1 MGTQQRSLA
10 LGNNVI
16 ITESNYTAGHGVKIE
31 KYMCMKP
38 KRYTGCGP
46 VLRHV
51 NTVREIC

>member
-16 ITESNYTAGHGVKIE
+16 ITESNYTAEHGVKIE

-38 KRYTGCGP
+38 KKHSVCGP
-46 VLRHV
+46 VLRYV

>member
-1 MGTQQRSLA
+1 MGTQQRSLV

-16 ITESNYTAGHGVKIE
+16 ITESNYTAEHGVKIE

-38 KRYTGCGP
+38 KKHSVCGP
-46 VLRHV
+46 VLRYV